1 MGHAKIEKFECLG
14 NVCLNK
20 FSLHCGKKSIFDN
33 NYQYICKNNSNKD
46 QIFCKKNIL
55 VKSCEVMIKR
65 GYRLVLLSST
75 LIFYSFIW
83 KEDLFSANRSDARKL
98 LNLTVYI
105 IFNKRSANF
114 LANQ

>member
-65 GYRLVLLSST
+65 GYRLVLCIIYFNILLFHLERGS
-75 LIFYSFIW
+75 
-83 KEDLFSANRSDARKL
+83 LFSK
-98 LNLTVYI
+98 
-105 IFNKRSANF
+105 
-114 LANQ
+114 

>member
-1 MGHAKIEKFECLG
+1 MFALINFRYT
-14 NVCLNK
+14 V
-20 FSLHCGKKSIFDN
+20 GKKVFLITITNIFVKT
-33 NYQYICKNNSNKD
+33 IAIK
-46 QIFCKKNIL
+46 IRFFCKKNIL